1 MRSVIRINGRAVPR
15 GARELIGIDVGR
27 RRRESGGRLPVCV
40 FRGREKG
47 PSLLITAGL
56 HGDEL
61 NGIEAMRRMIS
72 DGSVI
77 PDAGTVIA
85 LPMANVWGFLNSSRL
100 TRDGRDLNRG
110 FPGSHSDAES
120 QRIALAIMRHVLPV
134 ADFGIDLHS
143 GGVSENFPHIRCTS
157 SAPDDMELARAFAP
171 PFILDSPPGEGTFR
185 KAARLAGKCVLVYEG
200 GRSGILSEFA
210 VTECVNGLLRL
221 MDNLGMIR
229 TGAPERNETRVIS
242 ETQAVTSPCAGDY
255 LPLVSCGA
263 EVKKGE
269 ILASVSNI
277 ENGCEVTITSPA
289 DGFALSVRPAR
300 RVNESDPLV
309 TIALPA

>member
-1 MRSVIRINGRAVPR
+1 MRTLIRINGRAVPR
-15 GARELIGIDVGR
+15 GAKELIGIDVGR

-61 NGIEAMRRMIS
+61 NGIEAIRRMIS
-72 DGSVI
+72 DGSI
-77 PDAGTVIA
+77 LPDAGTVIA

-110 FPGSHSDAES
+110 FPGSRSDAES
-120 QRIALAIMRHVLPV
+120 QSIALAIMRHVLPM

-143 GGVSENFPHIRCTS
+143 GGVSENFPHIRCAS
-157 SAPDDMELARAFAP
+157 CEPGDMELARAFAP

-185 KAARLAGKCVLVYEG
+185 KAARLAGKSVLVFEG
-200 GRSGILSEFA
+200 GRPGILSEFA
-210 VTECVNGLLRL
+210 VTECVNGILRL
-221 MDNLGMIR
+221 MDNLGMIL
-229 TGAPERNETRVIS
+229 TGAPERNETRVIL

-255 LPLVSCGA
+255 SPLVSCGG

-269 ILASVSNI
+269 IIANI
-277 ENGCEVTITSPA
+277 SGAENDNIITITSPA

-300 RVNESDPLV
+300 TVNASDPLV
-309 TIALPA
+309 TIAINS

>member
-27 RRRESGGRLPVCV
+27 RWRESGGRIPVCV
-40 FRGREKG
+40 FRGGEKG

-61 NGIEAMRRMIS
+61 NGVEAMRRMIS
-72 DGSVI
+72 DGSIV

-110 FPGSHSDAES
+110 FPGSRSGAES
-120 QRIALAIMRHVLPV
+120 QNIAQAIMRHVLPM

-143 GGVSENFPHIRCTS
+143 GGASENFPHIRCAADS
-157 SAPDDMELARAFAP
+157 SYDMELARAFAP
-171 PFILDSPPGEGTFR
+171 PFILDSLPGEGTFR
-185 KAARLAGKCVLVYEG
+185 KAARLAGKSVLVYEG
-200 GRSGILSEFA
+200 GRPGILSEFA

-229 TGAPERNETRVIS
+229 TGAPERNETRVIL

-255 LPLVSCGA
+255 LPLVSCGD
-263 EVKKGE
+263 EVTKGE
-269 ILASVSNI
+269 ILANI
-277 ENGCEVTITSPA
+277 SGAENGGTITITSPA
-289 DGFALSVRPAR
+289 DGFAISVRPAL

>member
-1 MRSVIRINGRAVPR
+1 MRTVIRINGRSVPR

-40 FRGREKG
+40 IRGREKG

-61 NGIEAMRRMIS
+61 NGIEAIKRMIS
-72 DGSVI
+72 DGSIV

-85 LPMANVWGFLNSSRL
+85 LPMVNVWGFLNSSRL

-110 FPGSHSDAES
+110 FPGSRSDAES
-120 QRIALAIMRHVLPV
+120 QSIALAIMRHVLPM

-157 SAPDDMELARAFAP
+157 STPDDMELARAFAP

-185 KAARLAGKCVLVYEG
+185 KAAHLAGKSVLVFEG

-210 VTECVNGLLRL
+210 VTECVNGILRL
-221 MDNLGMIR
+221 MDNLGMIL
-229 TGAPERNETRVIS
+229 TGAPERNETKVIEKT
-242 ETQAVTSPCAGDY
+242 ETVSSTRAGDY
-255 LPLVSCGA
+255 SPLVSCGEEVA
-263 EVKKGE
+263 EGQPIARISGAE
-269 ILASVSNI
+269 DSALFTIVSPCN
-277 ENGCEVTITSPA
+277 
-289 DGFALSVRPAR
+289 GFALSVRPAR

-309 TIALPA
+309 TIALP

>member
-40 FRGREKG
+40 FRGGEKG

-61 NGIEAMRRMIS
+61 NGIEAIRRMIS
-72 DGSVI
+72 DGSI
-77 PDAGTVIA
+77 LPDAGTVIA

-110 FPGSHSDAES
+110 FPGSRSDAES
-120 QRIALAIMRHVLPV
+120 QRIALAIMRHVLPM

-157 SAPDDMELARAFAP
+157 SAPDDMDLARAFAP

-185 KAARLAGKCVLVYEG
+185 KAARLAGKSVLVYEG
-200 GRSGILSEFA
+200 GRSGILSELA

-242 ETQAVTSPCAGDY
+242 ETQGVTSPCAGDY

-263 EVKKGE
+263 EVTKGK
-269 ILASVSNI
+269 ILASISGA
-277 ENGCEVTITSPA
+277 ENAGTITIPSPA
-289 DGFALSVRPAR
+289 DGFVLSVRPAS
-300 RVNESDPLV
+300 RVNESDLLV